1 MALEGA
7 LKDFGLAD
15 ILQLIYF
22 QKKSGILNLNGRNDQ
37 VQILFHEG
45 NVLSAETQK
54 KKKLEETRIEKLL
67 VKKGLLKESDLEA
80 VLMEQKTSG
89 ARVWD
94 ILLSRNLVE
103 KDILISMLSAQ
114 VTETVVQLFSWK
126 EGIYKFEQQAVVAS
140 TDMPIVLDTQ
150 QLLMDGLRVIDEWS
164 QVTGKIAPDTIF
176 RKTAKKGMELTSYEE
191 VVLKFIDGEN
201 DVRLIID
208 LSGVDDLH
216 ASKAFEALTKKGA
229 IEPVAVAPVVAA
241 IAAAPVISKNSSL
254 FRTVSLAV
262 VLAALVLSLIA
273 FTFDKADSFKKA
285 RTTKEIDG
293 LRFWAEVYKY
303 RNGSYPDRLDQI
315 GGVKDEWGRPYVYKS
330 ENGAVVIL
338 STGPDGIA
346 GTKDDLY

>member
-37 VQILFHEG
+37 VQIVFYEG
-45 NVLSAETQK
+45 NVLSAENEK

-67 VKKGLLKESDLEA
+67 VKKGLLRESDLEA

-94 ILLSRNLVE
+94 ILLNRNLIE
-103 KDILISMLSAQ
+103 KDILMAMLSAQ
-114 VTETVVQLFSWK
+114 VKETVVQLFSWK
-126 EGIYKFEQQAVVAS
+126 EGIYKFEQQAVVAG
-140 TDMPIVLDTQ
+140 TDMPIALDTQ

-176 RKTAKKGMELTSYEE
+176 RKTVKKGTELTSYEE
-191 VVLKFIDGEN
+191 GILKFIDGEN

-208 LSGVDDLH
+208 LSGIDDLH
-216 ASKAFEALTKKGA
+216 ASKAFESLTKKGA
-229 IEPVAVAPVVAA
+229 IELVAVKPVIA
-241 IAAAPVISKNSSL
+241 AAAPVASRRFSL
-254 FRTVSLAV
+254 FRAISIAV
-262 VLAALVLSLIA
+262 VLAAFVLSLIA
-273 FTFDKADSFKKA
+273 LIFDKSDSFNSI
-285 RTTKEIDG
+285 RTIKEIDE
-293 LRFWAEVYKY
+293 LKFQAEVYKH
-303 RNGSYPDRLDQI
+303 RNGNYPDRLDQI
-315 GGVKDEWGRPYVYKS
+315 GGLNDEWGRPYVYKR
-330 ENGAVVIL
+330 EAVGIVIL
-338 STGPDGIA
+338 SAGTDGVA